1 MIERPAPPLLDRAI
15 AWLAPTWAARR
26 ARARHLLNVYE
37 IKSHRSRGD
46 TRDGNSTVD
55 YTGPALR
62 QYARHLEQN
71 HDIARGALDR
81 LTQFIVGP
89 AGIGIEPAPKTLAG
103 ETDTDLQA
111 QLLALWRDW
120 IQWPDVTWELDW
132 IALQRLACRAWL
144 RDGECLAQLVEGQIP
159 SLDHGTQVPLSI
171 ELLEADLLP
180 MDHHDPARGILQGV
194 ERNAWGRPRAYWLY
208 KTHPGALGYVRDTTL
223 KRIESDRILH
233 LKLCDRIGQ
242 IRGVSLFAS
251 VCQRLNDLYE
261 YETAERTA
269 ARIAASITGVLKT
282 DSADNLVGT
291 NSEGS
296 RDLTIKPGMILDNL
310 RPGESIDIMDAKR
323 PSTVLEPFRN
333 GQLRAAAAGLGTS
346 YSSLARDYNG
356 TYSAQRQELVEGAAH
371 YEALSRLFISQF
383 VRPIWQR
390 FVALAQLSGQVRL
403 APDTDPAT
411 LDDAVFQTPA
421 QLFIDP
427 AKEWAGYQIA
437 LNLKLISPQQ
447 IIRQRGGNPVEILNQ
462 WQQWHEMLEARDL
475 MPETDPPEA
484 PAAPASDPEPDDDPD
499 DPDDPDDDEETETET
514 ETLPEIAP

>member
-1 MIERPAPPLLDRAI
+1 MIDRARPSPLLDRAI
-15 AWLAPTWAARR
+15 AWLAPEWAARR

-37 IKSHRSRGD
+37 VKSHRSRGD

-81 LTQFIVGP
+81 LTQFVVGP
-89 AGIGIEPAPKTLAG
+89 SGIGIEPAPKTWDG
-103 ETDTDLQA
+103 ETNADLQQ

-120 IQWPDVTWELDW
+120 IQWPDVTWEMDW
-132 IALQRLACRAWL
+132 VALQRLACRSWL
-144 RDGECLAQLVEGQIP
+144 RDGECLAQMVEGQIP
-159 SLDHGTQVPLSI
+159 GLDHGTQVPLSI

-180 MDHHDPARGILQGV
+180 LDHHDPVRGILQGV
-194 ERNAWGRPRAYWLY
+194 ERNAWGRPRAYWIY
-208 KTHPGALGYVRDTTL
+208 KNHPGAVGYIRDTTM
-223 KRIESDRILH
+223 KRVDAERILH

-261 YETAERTA
+261 YETAERVA

-282 DSADNLVGT
+282 DAADNLVGAD
-291 NSEGS
+291 SEGN

-323 PSTVLEPFRN
+323 PSVALEPFRN

-356 TYSAQRQELVEGAAH
+356 TYSAQRQELVEGAGH
-371 YEALSRLFISQF
+371 YEALSRLFIGQF

-390 FVALAQLSGQVRL
+390 FVALARLSGQLRL
-403 APDTDPAT
+403 APDTDPAS

-427 AKEWAGYQIA
+427 AKEWAGYETA
-437 LNLKLISPQQ
+437 LRLKLISPQQ

-462 WQQWHEMLEARDL
+462 WQQWQAMLEARGL
-475 MPETDPPEA
+475 QPMESEK
-484 PAAPASDPEPDDDPD
+484 PEPNQGQ
-499 DPDDPDDDEETETET
+499 DDEDEDEDEEEAETETV
-514 ETLPEIAP
+514 PEEAP

>member
-1 MIERPAPPLLDRAI
+1 MIDRARPSPLLDRAI
-15 AWLAPTWAARR
+15 AWLAPEWAARR

-81 LTQFIVGP
+81 LTQFVVGP
-89 AGIGIEPAPKTLAG
+89 SGIGIEPAPKTLNG
-103 ETDTDLQA
+103 ETDADLQQ

-120 IQWPDVTWELDW
+120 IQWPDVTWEMDW
-132 IALQRLACRAWL
+132 VALQRLACRSWL
-144 RDGECLAQLVEGQIP
+144 RDGECLAQMVEGQIP
-159 SLDHGTQVPLSI
+159 GLDHGTQVPLSI

-180 MDHHDPARGILQGV
+180 LDHHDPVRGILQGV
-194 ERNAWGRPRAYWLY
+194 ERNAWGRPRAYWIY
-208 KTHPGALGYVRDTTL
+208 KTHPGAVGYIRDTTM
-223 KRIESDRILH
+223 KRVDAERILH

-261 YETAERTA
+261 YETAERVA

-282 DSADNLVGT
+282 DAADNLVGAD
-291 NSEGS
+291 SEGN

-323 PSTVLEPFRN
+323 PSVALEPFRN

-356 TYSAQRQELVEGAAH
+356 TYSAQRQELVEGAGH
-371 YEALSRLFISQF
+371 YEALSRLFIGQF

-390 FVALAQLSGQVRL
+390 FVALARLSGQLRL
-403 APDTDPAT
+403 APDTDPAS

-427 AKEWAGYQIA
+427 AKEWAGYETA
-437 LNLKLISPQQ
+437 LSLKLISPQQ

-462 WQQWHEMLEARDL
+462 WQQWQAMLEARGL
-475 MPETDPPEA
+475 QPMESEK
-484 PAAPASDPEPDDDPD
+484 PEPNQGTDDEDED
-499 DPDDPDDDEETETET
+499 EDEEETETET
-514 ETLPEIAP
+514 VPEEAP